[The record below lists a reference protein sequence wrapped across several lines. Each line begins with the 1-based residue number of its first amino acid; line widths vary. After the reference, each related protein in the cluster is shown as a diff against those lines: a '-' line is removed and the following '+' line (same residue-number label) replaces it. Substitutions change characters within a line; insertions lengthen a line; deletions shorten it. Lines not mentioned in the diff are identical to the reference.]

1 MKHLYLLNLK
11 IAVNSLGFYTELL
24 DSLSKVIML
33 NLEKQETKQT
43 QFFSLFDFEYQ
54 TLINI
59 GLDLIQEG
67 DIDSAILFFQELSLS
82 SPHSSLSYF
91 YLGNLHTVKDDL
103 DLAVGYYSL
112 AWEVNDNPLLTSRLP
127 CKVLSTLISM
137 KQVDKDLLA
146 LWLERAEKFV
156 SNYECDSLLI
166 YDFSK
171 RILDE

>member
-1 MKHLYLLNLK
+1 
-11 IAVNSLGFYTELL
+11 
-24 DSLSKVIML
+24 ML

-54 TLINI
+54 TLINV

-82 SPHSSLSYF
+82 SPHSPLSYF

-127 CKVLSTLISM
+127 CKVLSTLVSM
-137 KQVDKDLLA
+137 QTVDLELLS
-146 LWLERAEKFV
+146 LWLDRSEEFLDSYA
-156 SNYECDSLLI
+156 CDELLI
-166 YDFSK
+166 CDYVE
-171 RILDE
+171 RIISSN